1 MEDLI
6 IIQDWQMSEAIL
18 WFVPIIA
25 WGILGAIGGALIGG
39 LIGSIWDKGNKIGMA
54 VLGMKQSGKTTWY
67 NHLTGDNRTSQTFDH
82 VDIKEISL
90 KFPGG
95 KEAIIKEGKDIGGDE
110 GNVSVYYREMIENNE
125 VVLFFFNAY
134 DYLNDIKYQ
143 REVNGRLDYIKRH
156 LGDRMLSYIMT
167 YADKL
172 PDRNGSLNEV
182 LNVLKER
189 DFFKMQKG
197 YFLVNATDKKEL
209 EDLTTTIFK

>member
-1 MEDLI
+1 MEELTILQDLQI
-6 IIQDWQMSEAIL
+6 SEAIV
-18 WFVPIIA
+18 WFWPIIA
-25 WGILGAIGGALIGG
+25 TAFFTLSTLAV
-39 LIGSIWDKGNKIGMA
+39 SIWADGDRIGMA

-67 NHLTGDNRTSQTFDH
+67 NHLTGDNRVSQTYDS

-95 KEAIIKEGKDIGGDE
+95 KEAIIKEGRDIGGDE
-110 GNVSVYYREMIENNE
+110 GNVSVYYRKMIENNE

-156 LGDRMLSYIMT
+156 LGDKMLRYIMT

-172 PDRNGSLNEV
+172 PDRNSSLNKI
-182 LNVLKER
+182 LNMLKEK

-197 YFLVNATDKKEL
+197 YFLVNATDKNEL
-209 EDLTTTIFK
+209 EKLTTEIFK

>member
-1 MEDLI
+1 MEELTLVQDLQI
-6 IIQDWQMSEAIL
+6 SEAIV
-18 WFVPIIA
+18 WFWPIIA
-25 WGILGAIGGALIGG
+25 TALFT
-39 LIGSIWDKGNKIGMA
+39 LSTLAVSIWADGDRIGMA

-67 NHLTGDNRTSQTFDH
+67 NYLTGDNRVGQTYDS
-82 VDIKEISL
+82 VDVNEISL

-95 KEAIIKEGKDIGGDE
+95 KEAIIREGKDIGGDE
-110 GNVSVYYREMIENNE
+110 GNVSVYYRMMIENNE

-156 LGDRMLSYIMT
+156 LGDKMLRYIMT

-172 PDRNGSLNEV
+172 HDRNGSLNEI
-182 LNVLKER
+182 LNLLKEK

-197 YFLVNATDKKEL
+197 YFLVNATDKNEL
-209 EDLTTTIFK
+209 EKLKTEIFK